1 MGVLTSSAS
10 SVIQPGTTTITLLG
24 TLQPVGD
31 TDLTVT
37 TLLFNNYVNN
47 IPSSVNAVVPSTG
60 GSTIPYISIG

>member
-24 TLQPVGD
+24 TLQPVG
-31 TDLTVT
+31 DLTVT